1 MRPGDSGEDVLAMQ
15 RRMAELGFW
24 LGQPDGTFGDL
35 TTQAVYAVQKA
46 AGLERDGIA
55 GPATRKM
62 VADGVGAQ
70 ARVGGD
76 GIEIDLARQLLLVV
90 RGGAVTTI
98 LNTSTGSNVPYAEV
112 FEGKTYRGDAQTPP
126 GTFNVFRQVSGEDKG
141 PLGTLWSS
149 KYFNGG
155 IAVHGAPFV
164 PPYPASHGCARV
176 SMGAIAMIW
185 ADNLMPIGTQVS
197 VY

>member
-1 MRPGDSGEDVLAMQ
+1 
-15 RRMAELGFW
+15 
-24 LGQPDGTFGDL
+24 
-35 TTQAVYAVQKA
+35 
-46 AGLERDGIA
+46 
-55 GPATRKM
+55 
-62 VADGVGAQ
+62 
-70 ARVGGD
+70 
-76 GIEIDLARQLLLVV
+76 
-90 RGGAVTTI
+90 
-98 LNTSTGSNVPYAEV
+98 
-112 FEGKTYRGDAQTPP
+112 
-126 GTFNVFRQVSGEDKG
+126 FNVFRQVSGEDKG

>member
-1 MRPGDSGEDVLAMQ
+1 
-15 RRMAELGFW
+15 MA
-24 LGQPDGTFGDL
+24 
-35 TTQAVYAVQKA
+35 AKA
-46 AGLERDGIA
+46 AGRA
-55 GPATRKM
+55 GPSATTSGSR
-62 VADGVGAQ
+62 
-70 ARVGGD
+70 R
-76 GIEIDLARQLLLVV
+76 
-90 RGGAVTTI
+90 AVTPR
-98 LNTSTGSNVPYAEV
+98 GR
-112 FEGKTYRGDAQTPP
+112 YR
-126 GTFNVFRQVSGEDKG
+126 VYRQVDRWDPG
-141 PLGTLWSS
+141 PLGSLYRP

>member
-1 MRPGDSGEDVLAMQ
+1 MQ

-62 VADGVGAQ
+62 LADGVGAQ

-126 GTFNVFRQVSGEDKG
+126 GNFNVFRQVSGEDKG